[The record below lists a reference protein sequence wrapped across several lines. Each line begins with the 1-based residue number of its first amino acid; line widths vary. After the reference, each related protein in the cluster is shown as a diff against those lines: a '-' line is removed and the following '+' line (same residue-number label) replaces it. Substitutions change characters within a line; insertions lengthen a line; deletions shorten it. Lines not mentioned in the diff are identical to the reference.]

1 MRFGVF
7 AFFQALRSLV
17 RLGWLFF
24 LGLRLFFAVVG
35 VLRVIARH
43 CIAFCHASD
52 AGWGVSYWQ
61 CVVHV
66 RAELW
71 RARGGC
77 AGWHVGCEHVRL
89 ALGVPF
95 GERACD
101 GTYCAHGDGAAAQQ
115 PYCEDWF
122 SAAIL

>member
-24 LGLRLFFAVVG
+24 LGLRLFFAVVV

-61 CVVHV
+61 CVVRV
-66 RAELW
+66 SAELW
-71 RARGGC
+71 RARGGMTY
-77 AGWHVGCEHVRL
+77 APDVTAERYRTKFIAWVFSGFSIASVV
-89 ALGVPF
+89 GVPV
-95 GERACD
+95 
-101 GTYCAHGDGAAAQQ
+101 GTRGLRTR
-115 PYCEDWF
+115 
-122 SAAIL
+122 SAGVGRSIW

>member
-24 LGLRLFFAVVG
+24 LGLRLFFAVVV

-43 CIAFCHASD
+43 CIAFCYASD

-61 CVVHV
+61 CVVRV

-71 RARGGC
+71 RAHGGANPHRVGIWH
-77 AGWHVGCEHVRL
+77 AGGHRHDVR
-89 ALGVPF
+89 A
-95 GERACD
+95 
-101 GTYCAHGDGAAAQQ
+101 
-115 PYCEDWF
+115 
-122 SAAIL
+122 

>member
-24 LGLRLFFAVVG
+24 LGLRLFFAVVV

-61 CVVHV
+61 CVVRV

-71 RARGGC
+71 R
-77 AGWHVGCEHVRL
+77 
-89 ALGVPF
+89 
-95 GERACD
+95 
-101 GTYCAHGDGAAAQQ
+101 AHGDGAAAQQ

>member
-24 LGLRLFFAVVG
+24 LGLRLFFAVVV
-35 VLRVIARH
+35 VLRVIACH
-43 CIAFCHASD
+43 CIAFCYASD

-61 CVVHV
+61 CVVRV

-71 RARGGC
+71 RAR
-77 AGWHVGCEHVRL
+77 
-89 ALGVPF
+89 
-95 GERACD
+95 
-101 GTYCAHGDGAAAQQ
+101 GDGAAAQQ

>member
-24 LGLRLFFAVVG
+24 LGLRLFFAVVV

-61 CVVHV
+61 CVVRV
-66 RAELW
+66 RTELW
-71 RARGGC
+71 RARGGVC
-77 AGWHVGCEHVRL
+77 RL
-89 ALGVPF
+89 ARGLRTRSAGV
-95 GERACD
+95 GRSI
-101 GTYCAHGDGAAAQQ
+101 
-115 PYCEDWF
+115 W
-122 SAAIL
+122 